1 MASFIATVSGMFGLL
16 LVSGALFVHYLRE
29 GLDSSSSNIVD
40 PKPKTK
46 F

>member
-1 MASFIATVSGMFGLL
+1 MASFIATVVGFFGIL
-16 LVSGALFVHYLRE
+16 LVSGAMFVHYLRE
-29 GLDSSSSNIVD
+29 GLDSSSANIVD

>member
-1 MASFIATVSGMFGLL
+1 MASFIATVGGMFGLL

-29 GLDSSSSNIVD
+29 GLDSSSANIVD